1 MATVFDLLSN
11 PLVLI
16 IGGALV
22 AFMLYQKLAPN
33 VKVRLPGKGLSWDA
47 VLAKLGGP
55 RYAEAKLERAVAAA
69 KKKDGALAA
78 GRIYEDVDQLQK
90 AVDVYLEGQEI
101 YAAAAVLE
109 KMGKAE
115 RSAELFLQAGD
126 YKKAAQLFSESG
138 KPARAAALFE
148 EKGNRLEA
156 ARLYGIAGQWDKAAE
171 LYDKGGYP
179 SKAAEAYEKCGA
191 HSKAAECYER
201 HFMENVSY
209 GTTYSSTA
217 ASPEQKSALFAG
229 RLHVKAGDLDKAF
242 QILVRGGFFKDG
254 ADVAMQQRQ
263 FVKAAELYLRAEDM
277 ERAADAYEQAGDH
290 VKAANF
296 RGEVALKADR
306 VPDAARFFQE
316 GQDYLRAAELFE
328 SVGMLAEAAGAY
340 EAGESFAAA
349 GSVYVRAGLKARGAA
364 SYERA
369 SDFETAAKLYEEAG
383 EGRKA
388 MELYARAGQT
398 FKSGEAAVNA
408 GALERAVSL
417 LQRVPPADENARAA
431 TELLAQTFLKLGRPQ
446 LALERLNKA
455 LAGQPISAAN
465 LDLNYW
471 LAVTL
476 EQVGQG
482 PEALALFKKI
492 LAEDLSFRDVESR
505 VHRIETG
512 ASHSGPT
519 PAAPSG
525 ADRIGKYVLLGT
537 LGKGAMGEVF
547 RAHDPVLNRDVALK
561 VITSSLAA
569 SPEHRARF
577 RREAQSVAQLNH
589 PNIVTV
595 HDFDEVGDHIYM
607 AMELLEGEDLRR
619 LIGTAALKDVD
630 RVLSIAEQICDG
642 LSYAHSKNVIHR
654 DLKPGNIR
662 VLPSGQIKIL
672 DFGLARLGAS
682 EMTQAGML
690 LGTPNYMSP
699 EQVRGEHADLRSDLF
714 SLGAVLYE
722 MLTAR
727 RAFDAEA
734 VPAVLNL
741 VLTQQPEPAARLVA
755 NLSPLVAQVVDK
767 ALAKD
772 VAQRYQSADEMK
784 TALGQARHASPAAT
798 APSAATPPPAPAAQ
812 AAAAPTPAAAQTPA
826 RASSGPPARFARLE
840 EIGRGPLGPVFR
852 GQDQTD
858 GKQVALRQIPAALLA
873 TPSATATLVAD
884 LKAAAQV
891 SQPNLAR
898 VMGFVELD
906 GHKYVI
912 SELVPGR
919 TFAEAIASGRR
930 LPFPQILSLGKVL
943 CPAVAA
949 IHSKKLVHGSI
960 QPSNV
965 MVAQGIVKL
974 VDLGL
979 ASLAKTLASPTDY
992 RAPEKQ
998 LDVAGDIYALS
1009 AVLYHLLTGTHPKSQ
1024 PQFVAASKLV
1034 PGVPV
1039 AFDQLLFQNLQP
1051 TPQVRCAS
1059 AEQFLQMLSRMV
1071 ASA

>member
-22 AFMLYQKLAPN
+22 AFMLYQKFAPSL
-33 VKVRLPGKGLSWDA
+33 KVRVPGKGLSWDA
-47 VLAKLGGP
+47 VLAKFLGP
-55 RYAEAKLERAVAAA
+55 RYAEAKLEHAVAAA

-78 GRIYEDVDQLQK
+78 GHLYEEAEQLQK
-90 AVDVYLEGQEI
+90 AVDAYLEGQEV

-156 ARLYGIAGQWDKAAE
+156 ARLYGLAGQWDKAAD
-171 LYDKGGYP
+171 LYDKGGFP
-179 SKAAEAYEKCGA
+179 AKAAEAYEKSGE
-191 HSKAAECYER
+191 HKKAAECYER

-209 GTTYSSTA
+209 ATTYSSTA
-217 ASPEQKSALFAG
+217 ASPEQKSALLAG
-229 RLHVKAGDLDKAF
+229 RLYVQAGDLDRAF
-242 QILVRGGFFKDG
+242 QILVRGSFFKAA

-277 ERAADAYEQAGDH
+277 GRAADAYEQAGDH
-290 VKAANF
+290 VKAATF
-296 RGEVALKADR
+296 RGEVALKADH

-383 EGRKA
+383 DGRKA
-388 MELYARAGQT
+388 MDLYTRAGQT
-398 FKSGEAAVNA
+398 FKGGEAAVNA
-408 GALERAVSL
+408 GDYERAASL
-417 LQRVPPADENARAA
+417 LQRVPPADENYRAA

-446 LALERLNKA
+446 LAQERLNKA

-476 EQVGQG
+476 EQVGQA

-512 ASHSGPT
+512 ASRSGPT
-519 PAAPSG
+519 PATPSG

-619 LIGTAALKDVD
+619 LIGTPALENVD
-630 RVLSIAEQICDG
+630 RVLSVAEQICDG
-642 LSYAHSKNVIHR
+642 LSYAHGKNVVHR

-682 EMTQAGML
+682 EMTQSGMV

-741 VLTQQPEPAARLVA
+741 VLTQQPQPAARLVP

-772 VAQRYQSADEMK
+772 VAQRYQNAAEMK
-784 TALGQARHASPAAT
+784 TALGQARHPSPATA
-798 APSAATPPPAPAAQ
+798 APSAVPPLAPAAQ
-812 AAAAPTPAAAQTPA
+812 AAQAATPAQTPA
-826 RASSGPPARFARLE
+826 RAASGPTARFTRVE

-873 TPSATATLVAD
+873 TSSATATLVAD

-898 VMGFVELD
+898 VMGFVELE

-912 SELVPGR
+912 GELVPGR

-943 CPAVAA
+943 CPAIAA
-949 IHSKKLVHGSI
+949 IHAKKLVHGSI

-979 ASLAKTLASPTDY
+979 ASLAKTLASATDY

-1034 PGVPV
+1034 PGVPA

>member
-1 MATVFDLLSN
+1 MANVFDLLSN
-11 PLVLI
+11 PIVLLI
-16 IGGALV
+16 VGAIV
-22 AFMLYQKLAPN
+22 AFALYQKFAPS
-33 VKVRLPGKGLSWDA
+33 VKLRVPGKTITMDT
-47 VLAKLGGP
+47 VLAKLLGP
-55 RYAEAKLERAVAAA
+55 RYTEAKLERAVAATR
-69 KKKDGALAA
+69 KKDGALAA
-78 GRIYEDVDQLQK
+78 GHLYEDADQLQK
-90 AVDVYLEGQEI
+90 AVDIYLEGQEI
-101 YAAAAVLE
+101 FAAAAVLE
-109 KMGKAE
+109 KMGKAD

-126 YKKAAQLFSESG
+126 YKKAAQLFAQAG

-156 ARLYGIAGQWDKAAE
+156 ARLYGLAGQWDKTAE

-179 SKAAEAYEKCGA
+179 SKAAEAYEKSGA
-191 HSKAAECYER
+191 LLKAAEGYER

-217 ASPEQKSALFAG
+217 VSPEQKSALFSG
-229 RLHVKAGDLDKAF
+229 RLYAKAGDLDKAF
-242 QILVRGGFFKDG
+242 QILHRGSFFKEA
-254 ADVAMQQRQ
+254 ADIAMQQKH
-263 FVKAAELYLRAEDM
+263 FAKAAELFLRAEDM
-277 ERAADAYEQAGDH
+277 SRAADAYEQAGDR

-296 RGEVALKADR
+296 RGETALKADR

-340 EAGESFAAA
+340 EAGDSFAAA

-408 GALERAVSL
+408 GDLERAVSL
-417 LQRVPPADENARAA
+417 LQRVPPADENYRAA

-446 LALERLNKA
+446 LAMERLNKA
-455 LAGQPISAAN
+455 LAGQPITIAN

-476 EQVGQG
+476 EQVGQA
-482 PEALALFKKI
+482 PEALVLFKKI
-492 LAEDLSFRDVESR
+492 LSEDLSFRDVESR

-512 ASHSGPT
+512 ASRSGPTT

-547 RAHDPVLNRDVALK
+547 RAHDPVLNRDVAVK
-561 VITSSLAA
+561 VIATGLAA
-569 SPEHRARF
+569 NPEHRARF

-595 HDFDEVGDHIYM
+595 HDFDEVGDNIYM

-619 LIGTAALKDVD
+619 LIGTAALRDVD
-630 RVLSIAEQICDG
+630 RVLAITEQICDG
-642 LSYAHSKNVIHR
+642 LSYAHAKKVIHR

-682 EMTQAGML
+682 EMTQAGMV

-699 EQVRGEHADLRSDLF
+699 EQVRGEHADARSDLF

-722 MLTAR
+722 MLTGR
-727 RAFDAEA
+727 KAFEAEA

-741 VLTQQPEPAARLVA
+741 VLTHQPEPVARLVA
-755 NLSPLVAQVVDK
+755 KLPPTVAEVVDK
-767 ALAKD
+767 ALTKD
-772 VAQRYQSADEMK
+772 IGQRYQDAAEMK
-784 TALGQARHASPAAT
+784 AALAT
-798 APSAATPPPAPAAQ
+798 ARRAGVAGATTSPTPAPR
-812 AAAAPTPAAAQTPA
+812 AAPTPAQPQ
-826 RASSGPPARFARLE
+826 PPARPATGPAPRFTRLE

-858 GKQVALRQIPAALLA
+858 GKQVALRQISTALLA
-873 TPSATATLVAD
+873 APNASATLVAD

-898 VMGFVELD
+898 VMGFVELE
-906 GHKYVI
+906 GGKYVVG
-912 SELVPGR
+912 ELVPGR
-919 TFAEAIASGRR
+919 TFSEAIAAGKR

-943 CPAVAA
+943 CPALAA
-949 IHSKKLVHGSI
+949 IHAKKLVHGSV

-974 VDLGL
+974 VDFGL
-979 ASLAKTLASPTDY
+979 ASLAKTLASATDY

-1024 PQFVAASKLV
+1024 PQILAASKIV
-1034 PGVPV
+1034 PGVP
-1039 AFDQLLFQNLQP
+1039 AALDQLLFQNLQAM
-1051 TPQVRCAS
+1051 PQMRCAS